1 MELTMKKSFTH
12 GLMFSAIAF
21 ATGLAT
27 GMGQVGD
34 AQAADYNGLTS
45 TKPTAVVE
53 LGVPAQNTLPLPII
67 SRGPVL

>member
-1 MELTMKKSFTH
+1 MELTMKKCLTH
-12 GLMFSAIAF
+12 SLLFSAIAF
-21 ATGLAT
+21 ATGT
-27 GMGQVGD
+27 GQIGD
-34 AQAADYNGLTS
+34 AQAADSNGLTS